1 MAIIE
6 AVFANKAGQTPQ
18 EVERRRRMAQAL
30 VEAGA
35 GGKPPSSGLELA
47 GRLAMTLT
55 GQYQAGKAER
65 QDAANRASA
74 STLLAN
80 TLLGTPGQTGGS
92 MPSVSPSGQ
101 IPAKPTAGKE
111 WDTVAPRLVSD
122 LSKDFQ
128 LTPEQAAGVVGQLG
142 HESAGFGTMQEVNPT
157 VPGSRGGYGYAQWT
171 GPRRK
176 QFETWAGQNNLDPN
190 SYEANYGFLKNE
202 LANSPEGA
210 VLGDLRAAPDAM
222 TAGRMFTDK
231 FLRPGTPNYGSRDAW
246 TQKALAFAN
255 QPAASTPGEVASLDQ
270 SVGIPMPGAAGQM
283 RANAPAQPMPQQQ
296 PQMASTQQAPA
307 LPPATNVS
315 TPPVPPNAQQPNSM
329 AALIPPEFQNSPQLM
344 NADPNKGIMQA
355 LLGGR
360 PASPEQVAQA
370 QQPQAMAGQPDRR
383 AQIAALLQNPYTQ
396 EMGQQMLM
404 QEYQQQQEEQKW
416 RAREDY
422 KLNTQ
427 RADPSYKLEQDYKQ
441 AQLEA
446 LKAKTG
452 KRANV
457 TNLGDGWLYDNDKGE
472 AFRPQD
478 EAAKTGGS
486 GFRFGGNSV
495 EAQSLNGLIESG
507 QITEG
512 QAQQLGAGKTITDPS
527 TGSMMFLT
535 PQGIFQQQQGQ
546 QATPMDQSQSPINL
560 FGDGG
565 ANASAP
571 SPTTAPSPAA
581 SGKPQN
587 APTQATDSISANNPG
602 IIPLTGGKPQKL
614 LTEAERKNQS
624 LFSVIKPE
632 LQVVE
637 DNYDALA
644 NTKNQVYSKLPF
656 SEYAT
661 TPEYQ
666 KAANSLQTI
675 VSSYLYSVSG
685 ATATPEEV
693 RKQTDI
699 LTPRP
704 GESKESIE
712 NKKRRVRTMVNAVAQ
727 AGSLPPMEEP
737 QAAAHSEQ
745 PEDLSTMPVPEGMDE
760 NIWKFVPPED
770 RKLWLKK

>member
-1 MAIIE
+1 MAILD

-18 EVERRRRMAQAL
+18 DVERRRKMAQAL
-30 VEAGA
+30 VEAGS

-65 QDAANRASA
+65 QDATNRAD
-74 STLLAN
+74 AN
-80 TLLGTPGQTGGS
+80 SLIAKTLLGGDPYAPASSGASGSPVPMTGAAAEVQGTSSAPSGNPDIAATEAYIREAATKRGIDPETAVKVARSEGLAPGVWQSNVVRKDGGRETS
-92 MPSVSPSGQ
+92 YGPYQLLVGGGLGDKFRKVYGKSPSDPSTLNQQ
-101 IPAKPTAGKE
+101 IDFALDEAAQGGWSPWYGAAK
-111 WDTVAPRLVSD
+111 V
-122 LSKDFQ
+122 
-128 LTPEQAAGVVGQLG
+128 GV
-142 HESAGFGTMQEVNPT
+142 
-157 VPGSRGGYGYAQWT
+157 GSRTGLQNARALGYQ
-171 GPRRK
+171 
-176 QFETWAGQNNLDPN
+176 
-190 SYEANYGFLKNE
+190 
-202 LANSPEGA
+202 
-210 VLGDLRAAPDAM
+210 
-222 TAGRMFTDK
+222 
-231 FLRPGTPNYGSRDAW
+231 
-246 TQKALAFAN
+246 
-255 QPAASTPGEVASLDQ
+255 QPQQVASLDPSSGMGTASPIQ
-270 SVGIPMPGAAGQM
+270 PPPV
-283 RANAPAQPMPQQQ
+283 NAPAPPPTPGYVDPRVTTEGRAPMQGPTQP
-296 PQMASTQQAPA
+296 APA
-307 LPPATNVS
+307 LPPPTTVAS
-315 TPPVPPNAQQPNSM
+315 APPVASVPQQQPASLM
-329 AALIPPEFQNSPQLM
+329 SSAVPGQAPSAPQMIAQTSPS
-344 NADPNKGIMQA
+344 K
-355 LLGGR
+355 
-360 PASPEQVAQA
+360 
-370 QQPQAMAGQPDRR
+370 R

-396 EMGQQMLM
+396 EIGQQMLM

-427 RADPSYKLEQDYKQ
+427 RADPAYKLEQDYKQ
-441 AQLEA
+441 AQLDA

-457 TNLGDGWLYDNDKGE
+457 TNLGDGWLYDQDTHE

-478 EAAKTGGS
+478 EAAKSGGGS

-535 PQGIFQQQQGQ
+535 PQGIFQQEQGQ
-546 QATPMDQSQSPINL
+546 QPTPMNQSQSPINL
-560 FGDGG
+560 FGDSGG
-565 ANASAP
+565 NAPVA
-571 SPTTAPSPAA
+571 SPAA
-581 SGKPQN
+581 PPLTVPNK
-587 APTQATDSISANNPG
+587 APDSISANNPG

-637 DNYDALA
+637 DNFDALSDP
-644 NTKNQVYSKLPF
+644 KNQAYSKLPF
-656 SEYAT
+656 SEFAT

-685 ATATPEEV
+685 ATATPDEV

-737 QAAAHSEQ
+737 QAAAPSEQ

-760 NIWKFVPPED
+760 NVWKFVPPED

>member
-1 MAIIE
+1 MAILDQ
-6 AVFANKAGQTPQ
+6 VFANKQGQTPQ
-18 EVERRRRMAQAL
+18 DIERRRRMALELLAQSQENERITSPWQGAAKVAQAL
-30 VEAGA
+30 VGGYEEARA
-35 GGKPPSSGLELA
+35 NRDDK
-47 GRLAMTLT
+47 
-55 GQYQAGKAER
+55 
-65 QDAANRASA
+65 ANRASA
-74 STLLAN
+74 NDLLAK

-111 WDTVAPRLVSD
+111 WDSVAPRLVSD

-142 HESAGFGTMQEVNPT
+142 HESAGFGTMQEVDPT

-176 QFETWAGQNNLDPN
+176 QFEAWSAQNNLDPS

-202 LANSPEGA
+202 LANSSEGT
-210 VLGDLRAAPDAM
+210 VLGDLRSAPDAM

-231 FLRPGTPNYGSRDAW
+231 FLRPGKPNYGSRDAW

-270 SVGIPMPGAAGQM
+270 SVGLPMPGAEGQM
-283 RANAPAQPMPQQQ
+283 RASAPAQSMPQPQ
-296 PQMASTQQAPA
+296 PQAAATQPAPA

-329 AALIPPEFQNSPQLM
+329 TALIPPEFQGSQQLM

-422 KLNTQ
+422 KLNSQ
-427 RADPSYKLEQDYKQ
+427 RADPAYKLEQDYKQ
-441 AQLEA
+441 AQLKA
-446 LKAKTG
+446 LQNKTG
-452 KRANV
+452 EPLVNAGN
-457 TNLGDGWLYDNDKGE
+457 GQIYDPNEKKWIS
-472 AFRPQD
+472 PPNQ
-478 EAAKTGGS
+478 GGS
-486 GFRFGGNSV
+486 GSSFRFGGNSV
-495 EAQSLNGLIESG
+495 EAQALNGLMDSG
-507 QITEG
+507 QLTAD
-512 QAQQLGAGKTITDPS
+512 QAQQMAAGKTVTDPNS
-527 TGSMMFLT
+527 GALMFLT
-535 PQGIFQQQQGQ
+535 PQGIFKQQPGQQPAPQQQP
-546 QATPMDQSQSPINL
+546 TIDL

-565 ANASAP
+565 SSAP
-571 SPTTAPSPAA
+571 SPSAGPAAPSPAVPAVTPSPQGAQPSSADPVA
-581 SGKPQN
+581 S
-587 APTQATDSISANNPG
+587 SNPG
-602 IIPLTGGKPQKL
+602 MIPLTGGKPQKL

-737 QAAAHSEQ
+737 TAPSEQ
-745 PEDLSTMPVPEGMDE
+745 SAPSIDDL
-760 NIWKFVPPED
+760 
-770 RKLWLKK
+770 LKKYGTQ

>member
-1 MAIIE
+1 MAILE

-30 VEAGA
+30 IEAGS

-65 QDAANRASA
+65 QDATNRASA

-101 IPAKPTAGKE
+101 IAAKPTAGKE

-176 QFETWAGQNNLDPN
+176 EFEAWTGNNGLDPN

-202 LANSPEGA
+202 LANSPEGV
-210 VLGDLRAAPDAM
+210 VLRDLRSAPDAM
-222 TAGRMFTDK
+222 TAGRVFTDK

-255 QPAASTPGEVASLDQ
+255 QPTASAPGEVASLDQ
-270 SVGIPMPGAAGQM
+270 SIGIPMPGAAGQM
-283 RANAPAQPMPQQQ
+283 RANAPAQPMPQSQTA
-296 PQMASTQQAPA
+296 PQAA
-307 LPPATNVS
+307 LPPLPASAVGPAPNVAS
-315 TPPVPPNAQQPNSM
+315 VPPVGMPSAQ
-329 AALIPPEFQNSPQLM
+329 IPPEFQNSQQLM

-355 LLGGR
+355 LLGGS
-360 PASPEQVAQA
+360 PASPQQVAQA
-370 QQPQAMAGQPDRR
+370 QQVGSQPQAMGSQPDRR

-457 TNLGDGWLYDNDKGE
+457 TNLGDGWLWDNDEKK

-478 EAAKTGGS
+478 ETDKPNS

-495 EAQSLNGLIESG
+495 EAQALNGLIESG
-507 QITEG
+507 QITAD

-527 TGSMMFLT
+527 TGAMMFLT
-535 PQGIFQQQQGQ
+535 PQGIFKQQQGQ
-546 QATPMDQSQSPINL
+546 QGAPQAQQPTIDL

-565 ANASAP
+565 ANAAGPAP
-571 SPTTAPSPAA
+571 QAVAPPAA
-581 SGKPQN
+581 GPN
-587 APTQATDSISANNPG
+587 TPTSQQGAASANPG

-614 LTEAERKNQS
+614 LTEGERKNQS

-637 DNYDALA
+637 DNYNALA
-644 NTKNQVYSKLPF
+644 DTKNQAYSKLPF
-656 SEYAT
+656 SEFAT

-727 AGSLPPMEEP
+727 AGSLPPLEEP
-737 QAAAHSEQ
+737 QAAAPTEQ

-760 NIWKFVPPED
+760 NVWKFVPPED

>member
-1 MAIIE
+1 MAILE

-18 EVERRRRMAQAL
+18 EVERRRKMAEEL
-30 VEAGA
+30 IKAGA

-65 QDAANRASA
+65 QDAAIRASA

-370 QQPQAMAGQPDRR
+370 DQPQAMAGQPDRR

-452 KRANV
+452 KSNLINAGEGNIYDPD
-457 TNLGDGWLYDNDKGE
+457 TNTWIKAPSATG
-472 AFRPQD
+472 
-478 EAAKTGGS
+478 KTGDA
-486 GFRFGGNSV
+486 FRFGGNSV
-495 EAQSLNGLIESG
+495 EAQALNGLIESG
-507 QITEG
+507 QITAD

-535 PQGIFQQQQGQ
+535 PQGIFQQQGQ
-546 QATPMDQSQSPINL
+546 RPAAQQQPHVDL

-565 ANASAP
+565 ANVPTSPPAAATQPTKPGAASATP
-571 SPTTAPSPAA
+571 PVPA
-581 SGKPQN
+581 SDPV
-587 APTQATDSISANNPG
+587 SSSNPG

-632 LQVVE
+632 LKVVE
-637 DNYDALA
+637 DNYNALTDP
-644 NTKNQVYSKLPF
+644 NNQIYSKMPF
-656 SEYAT
+656 SEFVT

-666 KAANSLQTI
+666 QAANSLQTI

-685 ATATPEEV
+685 ATATPDEV

-712 NKKRRVRTMVNAVAQ
+712 NKKRRIRTMVNAVAQ
-727 AGSLPPMEEP
+727 AGSLPPMDEP
-737 QAAAHSEQ
+737 TAPSEQ
-745 PEDLSTMPVPEGMDE
+745 SAPSIDDL
-760 NIWKFVPPED
+760 
-770 RKLWLKK
+770 LKKYGTQ